1 MSAEEQIIT
10 SCMIRTDVHHLLQA
24 VDRCCQQ
31 YQVITV
37 GQCPVTVQAVPQTV
51 ATFSQELQQG
61 LSTVPGIN
69 NKVPAIQRSVGES
82 GNVPISPL
90 IKSNPFCK
98 NKVQGQT
105 PYFSMWFP
113 LRIICIKQVHLLY
126 NIQNVV
132 VHLTY
137 HNVKCCNAY

>member
-1 MSAEEQIIT
+1 MT
-10 SCMIRTDVHHLLQA
+10 
-24 VDRCCQQ
+24 
-31 YQVITV
+31 
-37 GQCPVTVQAVPQTV
+37 
-51 ATFSQELQQG
+51 
-61 LSTVPGIN
+61 
-69 NKVPAIQRSVGES
+69 
-82 GNVPISPL
+82 SPL

-132 VHLTY
+132 VHLIY
-137 HNVKCCNAY
+137 HKGFNNDTDMLLGFSNGYVSILDVVQ